1 MHIDELIEHQKNK
14 DSSRQVGNPDVSGR
28 KRYVLKLALLISALV
43 IVALTIIAILLL
55 HKPSGFDPPEAIE
68 DKQVSKYLTHVI
80 TQELYNGAQ
89 RAEPFDLVVTE
100 EGIRDIVARLE
111 WPKQLGEISF
121 PVPEIKFES
130 GKIVLRGTINVETV
144 ELFVVV
150 EGAAWVDE
158 QKLLHLNVTKVKVGA
173 VSLTTVAK
181 LVAQALYNDEA
192 TRRQLDPE
200 DTRAKVMGA
209 LLQGVPFEPVF
220 EIDKSKVRIDRITI
234 QTQKV
239 IIHFVPHE
247 Q

>member
-1 MHIDELIEHQKNK
+1 MHIDELIEHEKNK
-14 DSSRQVGNPDVSGR
+14 DSQAKKPR
-28 KRYVLKLALLISALV
+28 KRYALKLALLISVLV
-43 IVALTIIAILLL
+43 IVVLTIIAILLL

-80 TQELYNGAQ
+80 TQDLYNGAQ

-100 EGIRDIVARLE
+100 EGIRDIIARLE

-121 PVPEIKFES
+121 PVPEIKFEP
-130 GKIVLRGTINVETV
+130 GKIVLRGTVNAETV
-144 ELFVVV
+144 ELFVVI
-150 EGAAWVDE
+150 EAAAWVDE

-181 LVAQALYNDEA
+181 LVAQAIYNNET
-192 TRRQLDPE
+192 TRRQLDAE
-200 DTRAKVMGA
+200 DTRVKIMGA
-209 LLQGVPFEPVF
+209 LLRDVPFEPVF